1 MTRFILGR
9 LVLLVLGLFVASVL
23 IFLALRV
30 LPGDVAQVIGGTK
43 ATPEQVERIRESLGL
58 NESPATQY
66 FTWVAGLVRGDL
78 GSSLLTGAP
87 VGDDL
92 ARRFQ
97 VTLPLTLI
105 SLVIALVVALPL
117 GTYAALRHD
126 RPIGVVVGFG
136 SQTLAAVPALW
147 AGLLLILLF
156 GRGVGLI
163 GIFPTSGFPRAGW
176 ADPAAALTALILP
189 ALTIGL
195 IEGAVLLR
203 FVRSAALEALDQDYV
218 RAGAARGLTRPQ
230 ALVRHG
236 LPNVG
241 LSVVSV
247 SGLIFAGLIT
257 GAVLIEALFNL
268 PGVGRMLV
276 DDVGSRDIAKVQSE
290 VIFLTAIVLVIGAVV
305 DVAHRVIDPRQ
316 REQAVTA

>member
-1 MTRFILGR
+1 MTRFLLGR
-9 LVLLVLGLFVASVL
+9 TLLLLLGLVVASLL

-43 ATPEQVERIRESLGL
+43 ATPEQVEKIRESLGL
-58 NESPATQY
+58 NQSLATQY
-66 FTWVAGLVRGDL
+66 TSWVAGLLRGDL
-78 GSSLLTGAP
+78 GSSLLTGRP

-92 ARRFQ
+92 AHRFQ
-97 VTLPLTLI
+97 VTLPLTLL
-105 SLVIALVVALPL
+105 SLAIALVVALPL

-126 RPIGVVVGFG
+126 RPIGVAVGFG

-156 GRGVGLI
+156 GRGVGLV
-163 GIFPTSGFPRAGW
+163 GILPTSGFPRTGW
-176 ADPAAALTALILP
+176 QDPGAALTALVLP

-276 DDVGSRDIAKVQSE
+276 DDVGSRDIAKVQGE
-290 VIFLTAIVLVIGAVV
+290 VIFLTGIVLVIGAVI
-305 DVAHRVIDPRQ
+305 DVTHRLIDPRQ
-316 REQAVTA
+316 RERAAAA